1 MLLLTYMSRS
11 IGDLLNLGLIRAP
24 EVPLG
29 PRRQKCR
36 RLYEC
41 REFGLWSDNLSGNAR
56 SSQLLSERGEL
67 DAVYGEFVAGRP
79 LGGIILGVNR
89 PPGRGIFK
97 IKTTSFRLFGWAPA
111 AQTLVLC
118 HGARKSEIADKI
130 IFEKHLPSVVLAL
143 RQAMGVTEE
152 AHGEWHELFAAD
164 R

>member
-1 MLLLTYMSRS
+1 MSRS
-11 IGDLLNLGLIRAP
+11 ITELINLGLIRAP

-36 RLYEC
+36 RLFEC
-41 REFGLWSDNLSGNAR
+41 REFGLWSDSLSGHPR

-67 DAVYGEFVAGRP
+67 DATYGEFVSGRP
-79 LGGIILGVNR
+79 LAGLIVGVTK
-89 PPGRGIFK
+89 PAGRGIFK

-118 HGARKSEIADKI
+118 HGARKSEIADRT
-130 IFEKHLPSVVLAL
+130 IFERHLPPLVLAL

>member
-1 MLLLTYMSRS
+1 MSRN
-11 IGDLLNLGLIRAP
+11 ITDLINLGLIRAP
-24 EVPLG
+24 EVLLG

-41 REFGLWSDNLSGNAR
+41 REFGLWSDSLSSTPR

-67 DAVYGEFVAGRP
+67 DTVYSEFVGGRP
-79 LGGIILGVNR
+79 MAGVIVGVTK
-89 PPGRGIFK
+89 PAGRGIFK

-111 AQTLVLC
+111 AQTIVLC
-118 HGARKSEIADKI
+118 HGARKSEFADRTI
-130 IFEKHLPSVVLAL
+130 IERHIPPLVLAL

-152 AHGEWHELFAAD
+152 AHGQWHELFAPD